1 MPTMR
6 KGENDLKSDFPIIFK
21 WFQVI
26 FMKGKN
32 DLKSDVDFLSSYVA
46 EVVYEGTAHF
56 PEVKIW

>member
-1 MPTMR
+1 M
-6 KGENDLKSDFPIIFK
+6 
-21 WFQVI
+21 I

-56 PEVKIW
+56 PEVGQNSRKEKSFRDDYDLVFHVFH